1 MKIPNNMTESEVVA
15 TITKV
20 ARHLAPKYTFS
31 PYDIED
37 IFQEAFIIG
46 MEGLEKYD
54 SGRPLS
60 GFMFTHISNR
70 LKNFKRDKYY
80 RLDIG
85 NAQQIQN
92 TKKNLNE
99 AFDIDALYS
108 VCSQDQ
114 TSNNA
119 QLTEILQ
126 LIDEKLPSEYRRD
139 YLKLKTNSSLPKGR
153 KAIIIKVIK
162 EIIDEKG

>member
-1 MKIPNNMTESEVVA
+1 MTESEVVA

-20 ARHLAPKYTFS
+20 ARHLSPKYTFS
-31 PYDIED
+31 PYDVED

-108 VCSQDQ
+108 VCSPDQ
-114 TSNNA
+114 TSDNA
-119 QLTEILQ
+119 HLKEILQ
-126 LIDEKLPSEYRRD
+126 LIDEKLPAEYRRD

-153 KAIIIKVIK
+153 KATIIKVIK